1 MFNFD
6 GVSLERIV
14 VHNVGNKS
22 KEEGSQFSN
31 GLMSLDDDL
40 IRDLLLKY
48 FLSSFKSDAFY
59 QFTHDSDVNLNE
71 VYHYVDQVFENPDQF
86 YDQSVNIAKH
96 LYEAS
101 THNKIK
107 GGEFYVAYFTD
118 IIIEDELA
126 DAVGLFKSENKDTY
140 LRVYQQNNNFNIDY
154 ADGININK
162 LDKGCLI
169 FNTEKEHGYKV
180 CIIDNLNKSNQAH
193 YWRDDFLRLK
203 AYENNFYHTQNY
215 LNMCKDFVQEVF
227 NDENEV
233 EKPDQI
239 ALLNKSVEYFKDK
252 EVFVEEE
259 FEQEVMQKPEVVEAF
274 REYKHQYQ
282 EQLKE
287 EGNTDVKFEE
297 FEISSNAVKDSKKFF
312 RSVLK
317 LDKNFSVYIH
327 GNRDYV
333 VKGFDQERQMNF
345 YQFFYNEE
353 ESK

>member
-1 MFNFD
+1 MFNFE
-6 GVSLERIV
+6 GVSLQNIV

-22 KEEGSQFSN
+22 KEEGVQFSK
-31 GLMSLDDDL
+31 GLMSLEDDL
-40 IRDLLLKY
+40 IQDLLLKY
-48 FLSSFKSDAFY
+48 FLSSFKTDAFY
-59 QFTHDSDVNLNE
+59 QFGHDSDVNLNE
-71 VYHYVDQVFENPDQF
+71 VYHYADQIFENPASF

-101 THNKIK
+101 NHNKIK
-107 GGEFYVAYFTD
+107 GGEFYVVYFTD
-118 IIIEDELA
+118 CIVEDELA
-126 DAVGLFKSENKDTY
+126 DAIGLFKSENKDTY

-180 CIIDNLNKSNQAH
+180 CIIDNLNKNNQAQ
-193 YWRDDFLRLK
+193 YWRDDFLRAK
-203 AYENNFYHTQNY
+203 PYENNFYHTQNY
-215 LNMCKDFVQEVF
+215 LNMCKDFVTEVF
-227 NDENEV
+227 NDDNQV

-252 EVFVEEE
+252 EVFNEDE
-259 FEQEVMQKPEVVEAF
+259 FVQEVIQEPQVAEAF
-274 REYKHQYQ
+274 KEYKEQYR
-282 EQLKE
+282 EQLQE
-287 EGNTDVKFEE
+287 ENNTDLKFEE

-333 VKGFDQERQMNF
+333 VKGFDEERQMNY
-345 YQFFYNEE
+345 YQFYFNEE
-353 ESK
+353 QAK